1 MTIPFK
7 WGLLLQILALGQ
19 ADIVIV
25 SDYNKGFLSD
35 LDLKE
40 IAKKSILIYF
50 RQ

>member
-1 MTIPFK
+1 MGIP
-7 WGLLLQILALGQ
+7 LQILAIGQ
-19 ADIVIV
+19 ADVVII

-40 IAKKSILIYF
+40 IAKKSILIYL